1 MKAKYSLSPSGGLQH
16 HHQPI
21 GDSALLVFG
30 SVVQITVIRWHFSVQ
45 TEIKIPQ
52 NSLIY

>member
-21 GDSALLVFG
+21 CDSALLVF
-30 SVVQITVIRWHFSVQ
+30 VANITVIWWHFAVQ